1 MKKIMFFLIV
11 FVLLIG
17 NSFATFASEHDS
29 KLDSNLFNGFSND
42 YGYVN
47 FRIDT
52 DVDVWYEYVA
62 DEKIIQKHAVTQYCG
77 LILPIGNGDTIF
89 EKTKVYDNT
98 LLESSHLWS
107 SYIRQTTITNPKT
120 YFFWYYST
128 KDVSDTLSYNGN
140 SKCVYEYTFVHDDV
154 IPIDSWEQS
163 FELIF

>member
-62 DEKIIQKHAVTQYCG
+62 DEKII
-77 LILPIGNGDTIF
+77 
-89 EKTKVYDNT
+89 
-98 LLESSHLWS
+98 
-107 SYIRQTTITNPKT
+107 
-120 YFFWYYST
+120 
-128 KDVSDTLSYNGN
+128 
-140 SKCVYEYTFVHDDV
+140 
-154 IPIDSWEQS
+154 
-163 FELIF
+163 